1 MKMNSEMAKRM
12 GTSQLIPREKHYPEN
27 KTSQTLQERQRK
39 RTYRLIALTNIIIK
53 KPKPLTKY

>member
-27 KTSQTLQERQRK
+27 KTSQRH
-39 RTYRLIALTNIIIK
+39 YK
-53 KPKPLTKY
+53 KDKEKEPID